1 MPRCT
6 RVVLL
11 SPAGSTTGNG
21 VVEKDDNWILNR
33 MMILGGKRVGAAG
46 DDMEKAK
53 SCEEA
58 VEEAK
63 RGGRIEEGIVVHRG
77 ILRGGGGGDGLGDL
91 YYKVCGSEPEEIVE
105 RTFDNARKGVKILL
119 GDSIDVSLKKKEK
132 GDSDSVRAMNLK
144 EEMKNKTSRLTLAK
158 VIVQSLFV
166 EEPEERYSV
175 LADFSEE
182 ISTDEECRE
191 KIEGLKQH
199 A

>member
-1 MPRCT
+1 MPKCT

-33 MMILGGKRVGAAG
+33 MMILGGRRIGAAG
-46 DDMEKAK
+46 DDMKKAK

-58 VEEAK
+58 
-63 RGGRIEEGIVVHRG
+63 
-77 ILRGGGGGDGLGDL
+77 DGLGDL

-119 GDSIDVSLKKKEK
+119 GDSIDVSLKNKEK
-132 GDSDSVRAMNLK
+132 GDSDSVRASNLK

-158 VIVQSLFV
+158 VIVQSLYV
-166 EEPEERYSV
+166 KEPEERYSV